1 MILTRISVAQ
11 PVFATMV
18 MLAVSIIG
26 WVSYQRLPVEAM
38 PNVDI
43 PVVAIEVRYRG
54 ASAEA
59 VEADIVRPL
68 ENAVGSI
75 AGIDKVQAT
84 ARAGLAQVVLF
95 FDLGIDSAAAAQTVR
110 DRLAQV
116 TTGFPAAAGEAT
128 VFRYDPGSDPMMSL
142 ALSAPLMTPADHT
155 ALAETLARQI
165 RTIPGV
171 GSARVVGGV
180 DRRVTFRLD
189 PDRMNA
195 FGIAAPDVTSAL
207 SAANQDTPAGERE
220 AGGRVQPVSVEG
232 RVGALDGFL
241 ALPLSDRDGQTV
253 ILGDVATLDRGSA
266 APTSIALLNGQ
277 PATAIDV
284 IKQQGANTVA
294 VAASIRALIAKA
306 NADGL
311 AGGARVEIVVDNAVE
326 VEESFFAMRT
336 MLIEGALLAV
346 IIVFLFLNS
355 WRSTVITALA
365 LPISLLGTMTV
376 LWAFGFTLNILTML
390 ALSLAIGILID
401 DAIVVRENITRH
413 LQMGKSHVRAALDGT
428 AEIGL
433 AVLATT
439 LAIVAVFLPVAFMDG
454 IIGRFFLQFGITVS
468 VAVLISLFVA
478 FTLDPMLSALWYDP
492 AADPSVA
499 KGPLWRLI
507 RRFDLGF
514 EGLGRGYGR
523 VVRWSLRHRK
533 TTAGLALTSFLGSLA
548 LVPQVGVEFLPQVDD
563 GRLIV
568 AIEMPNGMSIDTT
581 AQKMQQVDR
590 ILQQM
595 PEVSSVYAVAG
606 GGATRAVS
614 EGTLVVR
621 LVPSSDRDRT
631 PADLVPDVSRAL
643 SVVAGATIRVSAAGG
658 LGGIDAPIEITV
670 VGDNPQELTQVSGV
684 LVARLSAIPG
694 LTNVRTSA
702 AEVTPTMAVRLN
714 QDAAQ
719 DLGVSPRVVG
729 DTLASLLGGETVG
742 NWTAPDGSSYNLVV
756 QLPPEAR
763 SDFAALGAL
772 PIGTGSGALVQLDQ
786 VATLVSSTAPT
797 AIERQDLSRAVT
809 VTAALSGAGFGDVSA
824 EVEAAQAGLELPHGV
839 RLVLGGEAEDLA
851 DSSRSALIALGLAV
865 AFIYMVLASQFASF
879 LQPLAIMASLPLS
892 LGGVVLGLLAG
903 GSALNV
909 FSGIGFIMLM
919 GLVVKNAILLVDN
932 ANQRVREGAHLY
944 DALVA
949 AGETRFRPIIMT
961 TLAMILGMLPL
972 AISLHGGSGQNA
984 PMAHAVIG
992 GLISSTLLT
1001 LIVVPVLVA
1010 LTDGLGRWIVQ
1021 FVPKAPED
1029 KPGGQ

>member
-18 MLAVSIIG
+18 MLAVAIIG
-26 WVSYQRLPVEAM
+26 WVSYQRLPIESM
-38 PNVDI
+38 PNVDV
-43 PVVAIEVRYRG
+43 PVVAIEVDYRG

-59 VEADIVRPL
+59 VEQDIVRPL

-75 AGIDKVQAT
+75 AGIDKIQAT
-84 ARAGLAQVVLF
+84 ARAGRAQVVLF
-95 FDLGIDSAAAAQTVR
+95 FDLGIDGANAAQTVR

-116 TTGFPAAAGEAT
+116 TAGFPAAAGEAT
-128 VFRYDPGSDPMMSL
+128 VFRYDPSSDAMMSL
-142 ALSAPLMTPADHT
+142 ALSTSALTSTDLT
-155 ALAETLARQI
+155 ALAETLARQV

-171 GSARVVGGV
+171 GSARVVGGA
-180 DRRVTFRLD
+180 DRRVTFQLD

-195 FGIAAPDVTSAL
+195 FGIAAPNVTGVL

-220 AGGRVQPVSVEG
+220 VGGQVQPVTVEG
-232 RVGALDGFL
+232 RVRTLDGFL
-241 ALPLSDRDGQTV
+241 ALPLADRYGQAVT
-253 ILGDVATLDRGSA
+253 LGEVAMLDRGTA
-266 APTSIALLNGQ
+266 VPTSVALLNGQ
-277 PATAIDV
+277 PAIAIDI

-294 VAASIRALIAKA
+294 VAAAVRALVARA

-311 AGGARVEIVVDNAVE
+311 AGGATVEVVVDNAVE
-326 VEESFFAMRT
+326 VEDSFSAMQM

-355 WRSTVITALA
+355 WRSTVITGLA
-365 LPISLLGTMTV
+365 LPISLLGAMTV

-413 LQMGKSHVRAALDGT
+413 LRMGKSHARAALDGT

-439 LAIVAVFLPVAFMDG
+439 LTIVAVFLPVAFMDG

-468 VAVLISLFVA
+468 VAVLISMFVA

-492 AADPSVA
+492 ATDPA
-499 KGPLWRLI
+499 APKGPLWRLI
-507 RRFDLGF
+507 HRFDQGF
-514 EGLGRGYGR
+514 ERLGRVYGQ

-533 TTAGLALTSFLGSLA
+533 TTAGLALASFLGSLA
-548 LVPQVGVEFLPQVDD
+548 LVPQVGVEFLPPVDD
-563 GRLIV
+563 GRLVV
-568 AIEMPNGMSIDTT
+568 AIEMPNGTSIDVM
-581 AQKMQQVDR
+581 ARKMRQVDA
-590 ILQQM
+590 ILRRV
-595 PEVSSVYAVAG
+595 PEVASVYGVAG
-606 GGATRAVS
+606 GGATRAVN

-621 LVPSSDRDRT
+621 LVPSNDRDRT
-631 PADLVPDVSRAL
+631 PADLVTDVSRAL
-643 SVVAGATIRVSAAGG
+643 SVVVGATIRVSAAGG
-658 LGGIDAPIEITV
+658 LGGIDAPVQITV
-670 VGDNPQELTQVSGV
+670 AGDNPQEVSQVAGV
-684 LVARLSAIPG
+684 LAARLSAIPG

-702 AEVTPTMAVRLN
+702 AEVTPTLAVRLN

-719 DLGVSPRVVG
+719 DLGVSPQVVG
-729 DTLASLLGGETVG
+729 DTLATLLGGGTVG
-742 NWTAPDGSSYNLVV
+742 KWTETDGRSYDLVV
-756 QLPPEAR
+756 QLPPAVR
-763 SDFAALGAL
+763 DDPAALGAL
-772 PIGTGSGALVQLDQ
+772 PVGTGSGALVQLDQ
-786 VATLVSSTAPT
+786 VAALVASTAPT
-797 AIERQDLSRAVT
+797 AIERHDLSRAVT
-809 VTAALSGAGFGDVSA
+809 VSAALSGAGFGDVSA
-824 EVEAAQAGLELPHGV
+824 EVEAAQAALKLPPGV

-865 AFIYMVLASQFASF
+865 AFIYLVLASQFASF

-892 LGGVVLGLLAG
+892 LVGVVLGLLAG

-1001 LIVVPVLVA
+1001 LVVVPVLVTF
-1010 LTDGLGRWIVQ
+1010 TDGLGRRISR
-1021 FVPKAPED
+1021 FVPKAPVD
-1029 KPGGQ
+1029 